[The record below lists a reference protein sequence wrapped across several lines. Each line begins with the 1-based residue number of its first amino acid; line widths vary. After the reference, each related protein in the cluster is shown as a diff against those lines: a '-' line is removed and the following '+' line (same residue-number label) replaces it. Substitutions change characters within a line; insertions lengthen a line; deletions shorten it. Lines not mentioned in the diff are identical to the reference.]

1 MTGRCAFCRHRTMAL
16 PGPANRSERAR
27 PPAGWKLGFV
37 IESATRSYLACSD
50 CLHRTLLA
58 AA

>member
-1 MTGRCAFCRHRTMAL
+1 MTGRCAHCRARTMAL

-27 PPAGWKLGFV
+27 PPFGTKLGYV
-37 IESATRSYLACSD
+37 IETASRSYLACSE